1 MKKTPRS
8 FTTYKPNRQAGPA
21 RRQAGFSLVEIIMYI
36 GIFSILLL
44 IMTELFNTTLD
55 VQLESTA
62 VSSTQQD
69 GRFLLSRL
77 AYDISASQAILIP
90 ENNGEQSNILQ
101 LRKDGVPYTYSVVND
116 TLQLV
121 NDAGADVLNS
131 AETTVSNVTFRRI
144 GNASGKP
151 TVQVNFT
158 ITSKTQSSADTD
170 TKTYQTTI
178 GVR

>member
-1 MKKTPRS
+1 MKKTLQS
-8 FTTYKPNRQAGPA
+8 FSTYKYNH
-21 RRQAGFSLVEIIMYI
+21 QAGFSLVEVLIYT

-44 IMTELFNTTLD
+44 VLTELFNTALD

-69 GRFLLSRL
+69 GRFLLSRF
-77 AYDISASQAILIP
+77 AYDIGASQAILVP
-90 ENNGEQSNILQ
+90 ENNGEQSGVLQ
-101 LRKDGVPYTYSVVND
+101 LSKDGVPYTYSIVNGNM
-116 TLQLV
+116 QLV
-121 NDAGADVLNS
+121 NDAGTDVLNS
-131 AETTVSNVTFRRI
+131 AYTTVSNATFKRI